1 MERIKR
7 IKKEISLNRFFMV
20 FLAHA
25 LLSLICACILWA
37 CLLAAAVCFHII
49 TPANAAERA
58 VSAWCA
64 SLDGHSAI
72 APEDIPAGADYAIF
86 DRSGSLLR
94 TTLEDDSLKTAS
106 ELALSGEPA
115 GIRRQGAHIYL
126 RLETDTQYVIV
137 SYRLVAMFASP
148 RLRHIFP
155 NAELFFF
162 VLLLLL
168 IFADLVLIAIRY
180 ARKLSKELQKLAAA
194 AEQIRSQT
202 LDFNVQRTK
211 LTEFNRIMD
220 SLEQLKADLKH
231 SLGEQWAMEQLKKRQ
246 LTALAHDIKTPL
258 AIVKGNAELLAETRL
273 TEEQREYTAFILS
286 HAEQIHRYVVGM
298 MEISEPTS
306 ASDTFCEIRE
316 LLSSACRNIENLGKK
331 KRLSCSLRTEDLPKS
346 LPVRSGGLQ
355 RILDNLIDNAV
366 QYSPEE
372 GIVFLTAELDGND
385 LFVRVQDQGDGFS
398 GEALS
403 LAAAEF
409 YRSDPSRNSK
419 EHFGLGLAI
428 AKQIVTELGGTLRL
442 ENASPKGGLVTVK
455 LPVDFLSQ

>member
-1 MERIKR
+1 M
-7 IKKEISLNRFFMV
+7 
-20 FLAHA
+20 
-25 LLSLICACILWA
+25 
-37 CLLAAAVCFHII
+37 
-49 TPANAAERA
+49 
-58 VSAWCA
+58 
-64 SLDGHSAI
+64 
-72 APEDIPAGADYAIF
+72 
-86 DRSGSLLR
+86 
-94 TTLEDDSLKTAS
+94 
-106 ELALSGEPA
+106 
-115 GIRRQGAHIYL
+115 
-126 RLETDTQYVIV
+126 
-137 SYRLVAMFASP
+137 
-148 RLRHIFP
+148 
-155 NAELFFF
+155 
-162 VLLLLL
+162 LLLLL
-168 IFADLVLIAIRY
+168 IFADLVLIAIRH

-202 LDFNVQRTK
+202 LDFDVQRTK

-220 SLEQLKADLKH
+220 SLEQLKTDLKH

-385 LFVRVQDQGDGFS
+385 LFVRVQDQGNGFS

-409 YRSDPSRNSK
+409 YRSDSSRNSK